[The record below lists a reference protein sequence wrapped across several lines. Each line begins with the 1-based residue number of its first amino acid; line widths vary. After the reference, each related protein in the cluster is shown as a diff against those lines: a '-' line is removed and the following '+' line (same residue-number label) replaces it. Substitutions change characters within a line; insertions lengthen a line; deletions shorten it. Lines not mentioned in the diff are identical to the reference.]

1 MNEVKEKQSSMIA
14 EIQANEREL
23 LDKVNQDPKRWNSKN
38 LDFENILSEV
48 SAMVTNLNLDFS
60 TSDVDEISVRS
71 TSPHESSLVLVPALP
86 DVPPNTQ
93 IFQGPFNPVGFEIVG
108 EITCYQKFDLNFEMK
123 IDKLVLK
130 GRATISYDSDH
141 VTWSM

>member
-14 EIQANEREL
+14 EIQANEKEL

-71 TSPHESSLVLVPALP
+71 TSPHATSLVLVPALP
-86 DVPPNTQ
+86 DVPP
-93 IFQGPFNPVGFEIVG
+93 
-108 EITCYQKFDLNFEMK
+108 
-123 IDKLVLK
+123 
-130 GRATISYDSDH
+130 GR
-141 VTWSM
+141 